1 MMLANHTSL
10 KTVFQTIVDQYKK
23 LRNRNA
29 FLNQFTQTKVFADG
43 DLTEFDNSEEVVR
56 SLIDEYQAS
65 ERMDYIDWGQE
76 GNKEDDMQ

>member
-1 MMLANHTSL
+1 
-10 KTVFQTIVDQYKK
+10 
-23 LRNRNA
+23 
-29 FLNQFTQTKVFADG
+29 VFANG